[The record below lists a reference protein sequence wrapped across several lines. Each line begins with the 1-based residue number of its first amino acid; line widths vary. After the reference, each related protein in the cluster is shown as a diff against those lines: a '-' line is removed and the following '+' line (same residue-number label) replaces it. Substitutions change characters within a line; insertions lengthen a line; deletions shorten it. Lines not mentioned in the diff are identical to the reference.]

1 MHAHLHDTPAHAL
14 PRVRARAQVR
24 LRAPGRSWPSA
35 TGCKTA
41 SKKISFFSRFNSH
54 ARCAPTQTEPREFA
68 LFLRASVSG
77 ETYYNYFRTYQ
88 PNQGRYTQNDPIGLD
103 GGWNRHVYAGANPL
117 ISIDPEG
124 LLNSQ
129 VQGWLDRTRPDLSK
143 CVTAECKAGLLPAPP
158 ENRTNDQIDQDL
170 QKRGCKRIC
179 KSVVSNAAKMCMA
192 PPGTGY
198 VAGKAICYVVCD

>member
-1 MHAHLHDTPAHAL
+1 MN
-14 PRVRARAQVR
+14 
-24 LRAPGRSWPSA
+24 LRFPGQYADSE
-35 TGCKTA
+35 TG
-41 SKKISFFSRFNSH
+41 
-54 ARCAPTQTEPREFA
+54 
-68 LFLRASVSG
+68 LF
-77 ETYYNYFRTYQ
+77 YNYFRTYQ
-88 PNQGRYTQNDPIGLD
+88 PNQGRYTQNDPIGLA
-103 GGWNRHVYAGANPL
+103 GGWNRYVYAGANPL

-129 VQGWLDRTRPDLSK
+129 VQGWLDRTRPDLSN

-179 KSVVSNAAKMCMA
+179 KSIVSNAAKMCMA